1 VSDAAPHPVA
11 TGADVDALAG
21 ILERRFRTAHTLVQ
35 VAGRDVDL
43 LHPANADDLISEADY
58 VKDERLP
65 YWADIWPSSH
75 VLAAHV
81 AGLEGSGRRILEL
94 GCGLGL
100 VMTAAAHVGFEGLA
114 TDYYEDALLFAQV
127 NVWRNAGALVAVR
140 HVDWRDF
147 PVDLGTFDL
156 VVASDVLYER
166 SYAPLLAYAYART
179 LPRGGRGI
187 VADPGRI
194 GRDAFLTECG
204 GRGLAVRTMAE
215 VPFATGKIRQSIT
228 LLEISRP

>member
-1 VSDAAPHPVA
+1 VSDAASHPVA

-21 ILERRFRTAHTLVQ
+21 ILERRFRTAHTVVA
-35 VAGRDVDL
+35 VAGCDVDL

-58 VKDERLP
+58 VQDERLP

-75 VLAAHV
+75 ALAAHV
-81 AGLEGSGRRILEL
+81 AGLQGVGRRVLEL

-100 VMTAAAHVGFEGLA
+100 VMTAAARAGFEGLA

-147 PVDLGTFDL
+147 PVGLGTFDL
-156 VVASDVLYER
+156 VIASDVLYER

-179 LPRGGRGI
+179 LAPGGRGV

-194 GRDAFLTECG
+194 GRDAFVAECG
-204 GRGLAVRTMAE
+204 GRGLTVRTMAE
-215 VPFATGKIRQSIT
+215 VPFAAGEIRQTIT
-228 LLEISRP
+228 LLEVFRP